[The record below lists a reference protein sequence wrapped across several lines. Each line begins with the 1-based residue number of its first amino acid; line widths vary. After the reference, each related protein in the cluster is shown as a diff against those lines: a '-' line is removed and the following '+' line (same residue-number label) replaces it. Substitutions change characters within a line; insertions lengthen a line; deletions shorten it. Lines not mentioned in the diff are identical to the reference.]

1 LLHNQLKNVMGKQIR
16 VKYSSG
22 INSENIKGVS
32 NLDNQTPIYGY
43 NVFLTRKEVATMF
56 KVHISTVDNWS
67 SNGTLNP
74 LGMGRKVYFRLS
86 DVHKS
91 ITPLNL

>member
-1 LLHNQLKNVMGKQIR
+1 MDNFQSLNVQSSIKEGLREVLKDIAISPLQDPYNVM
-16 VKYSSG
+16 
-22 INSENIKGVS
+22 
-32 NLDNQTPIYGY
+32 
-43 NVFLTRKEVATMF
+43 LTRNEVATMF

>member
-1 LLHNQLKNVMGKQIR
+1 MDNFQSIDVQSSIKEGLREVLKDITISPLQDPYNVM
-16 VKYSSG
+16 
-22 INSENIKGVS
+22 
-32 NLDNQTPIYGY
+32 
-43 NVFLTRKEVATMF
+43 LTRYEVAIMF

>member
-1 LLHNQLKNVMGKQIR
+1 MGKQIR

-32 NLDNQTPIYGY
+32 NLDNQTPNYGY
-43 NVFLTRKEVATMF
+43 NVFLTRKEIATMF

-91 ITPLNL
+91 ITPLNI

>member
-1 LLHNQLKNVMGKQIR
+1 MDNFQSIDVQSSIKEGLREVLKDITISPLQDPYNVM
-16 VKYSSG
+16 
-22 INSENIKGVS
+22 
-32 NLDNQTPIYGY
+32 
-43 NVFLTRKEVATMF
+43 LTRNEVATMF

>member
-1 LLHNQLKNVMGKQIR
+1 MDNFQSLNVQSSIKEDLREVLKDIAISPLQDPYNVM
-16 VKYSSG
+16 
-22 INSENIKGVS
+22 
-32 NLDNQTPIYGY
+32 
-43 NVFLTRKEVATMF
+43 LTRNEVATMF

>member
-1 LLHNQLKNVMGKQIR
+1 MDNFQSLNVQSSFKEDLREVLKDIAISPLQDPYNVM
-16 VKYSSG
+16 
-22 INSENIKGVS
+22 
-32 NLDNQTPIYGY
+32 
-43 NVFLTRKEVATMF
+43 LTRNEVATMF

-86 DVHKS
+86 EVHKS

>member
-1 LLHNQLKNVMGKQIR
+1 MDNFQSLNVQSSFKEDLREVLKDIAISPLQDPYNVM
-16 VKYSSG
+16 
-22 INSENIKGVS
+22 
-32 NLDNQTPIYGY
+32 
-43 NVFLTRKEVATMF
+43 LTRNEVATMF

>member
-1 LLHNQLKNVMGKQIR
+1 MDNFQSIDVQSSIKEGLKEVLKDIAISPLQDPYNVM
-16 VKYSSG
+16 
-22 INSENIKGVS
+22 
-32 NLDNQTPIYGY
+32 
-43 NVFLTRKEVATMF
+43 LTRNEVATMF